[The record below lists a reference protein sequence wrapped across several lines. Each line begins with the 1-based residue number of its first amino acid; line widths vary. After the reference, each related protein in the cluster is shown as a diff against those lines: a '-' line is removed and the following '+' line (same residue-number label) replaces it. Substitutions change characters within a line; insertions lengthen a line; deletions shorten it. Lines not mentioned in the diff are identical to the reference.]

1 MRLSRYFIP
10 TLKENPSDAE
20 IVSHKFMLRAGMIR
34 KSAAGIYTYLPLG
47 LKVIAKVEKIIR
59 EYMNAAGA
67 IELLMPAVTPAELW
81 MESGRWGHYGPELLR
96 LKDRHGRDF
105 CIGPTHEEVVTD
117 IVRNDVKSYKQ
128 LPLNLY
134 QIQTKFRDEI
144 RPRFGLMRG
153 REFIMKD
160 AYSFDVDD
168 EGANKSYELMRD
180 AYCKIFSACGLKYKA
195 VEADSGA
202 IGGNFSHEFM
212 VLADTGE
219 DAIISCTDCDY
230 AANVEKAEVVDRPVE
245 NNAELL
251 ESEIKE
257 TKDIKKVSDVAEFLG
272 VPENNHI
279 KTLIVKSDD
288 KIFAVMVRG
297 DRELNLAKVKNFFNV
312 PFVEM
317 ANEEDILRVTGGP
330 VGFSGPKGLDIP
342 VYADHEIKYMKN
354 VVIGINKKD
363 LHLVNANLGR
373 DFEVDGFGDFRNAVP
388 GDICPKCGGRYEI
401 TRGIEV
407 GHIFKLGTKY
417 SESMN
422 AKYLDKN
429 GKQQPMVMGCYGIG
443 VGRTAAAAIEQNH
456 DDDGIIWPIQ
466 IAPFEVI
473 VIPVNTNDDE
483 VVNLSET
490 IYKKLKKANIDV
502 IIDDRDERAG
512 FKFKDAELVGYP
524 VRINIGK
531 KTLADGKV
539 EIVLRKNKETI
550 LVDKSEVVTKV
561 INMVENLKN
570 QQ

>member
-1 MRLSRYFIP
+1 MRLSKYFIP

-47 LKVIAKVEKIIR
+47 LKVIQKVEEIVR
-59 EYMNAAGA
+59 RYMNAAGA

-81 MESGRWGHYGPELLR
+81 IESGRWGHYGPELLR
-96 LKDRHGRDF
+96 LKDRHNRDF
-105 CIGPTHEEVVTD
+105 CIGPTHEEVITD
-117 IVRNDVKSYKQ
+117 IVRNEVKSYKQ

-168 EGANKSYELMRD
+168 DGANKSYELMRD
-180 AYCKIFSACGLKYKA
+180 AYCKIFSACGLRYKA

-219 DAIISCTDCDY
+219 DAVISCRDCDY
-230 AANVEKAEVVDRPVE
+230 AANVEKAEVIDIPVE

-251 ESEIKE
+251 SAEVKE

-272 VPENNHI
+272 IPENNHV
-279 KTLIVKSDD
+279 KTLIVKCED
-288 KIFAVMVRG
+288 KIFAVMIRG
-297 DRELNLAKVKNFFNV
+297 DRELNLAKVKNFFNL
-312 PFVEM
+312 PYVEM
-317 ANEEDILRVTGGP
+317 ADEKDILRVTGGP

-342 VYADHEIKYMKN
+342 VYADYEIKYMKN

-363 LHLVNANLGR
+363 LHLINANLGR
-373 DFEVDGFGDFRNAVP
+373 DFEPDGFGDFRNAEP
-388 GDICPKCGGRYEI
+388 GDICPKCGGKYEI

-443 VGRTAAAAIEQNH
+443 IGRTAAAAIEQNH
-456 DDDGIIWPIQ
+456 DEDGIIWPIQ
-466 IAPFEVI
+466 IAPFEVVI
-473 VIPVNTNDDE
+473 IPVNTNDDE

-490 IYKKLKKANIDV
+490 VYKKLLKAGIDV
-502 IIDDRDERAG
+502 LIDDRNERAG
-512 FKFKDAELVGYP
+512 FKFKDADLVGYP

-531 KTLADGKV
+531 KTLAEGKV
-539 EIVLRKNKETI
+539 EIILRKNKETV
-550 LVDKSEVVTKV
+550 LVDKSEVVTKA
-561 INMVENLKN
+561 INIIEDLKS
-570 QQ
+570 

>member
-20 IVSHKFMLRAGMIR
+20 VVSHKFMLRAGMIR

-67 IELLMPAVTPAELW
+67 IELLMPAVTPAEFW

-134 QIQTKFRDEI
+134 QIQTKFRDEV

-219 DAIISCTDCDY
+219 DAIINCTDCDY
-230 AANVEKAEVVDRPVE
+230 AANVEKAEVIDRPVE
-245 NNAELL
+245 NDAELA
-251 ESEIKE
+251 EAEVKE
-257 TKDIKKVSDVAEFLG
+257 TKNIKKVSDVAEFLG

-317 ANEEDILRVTGGP
+317 ADEEDILRVTGGP
-330 VGFSGPKGLDIP
+330 VGFSGPKGLEIP

-354 VVIGINKKD
+354 SVIGINKKD

-531 KTLADGKV
+531 KTLAEGKV
-539 EIVLRKNKETI
+539 EIVLRKDKETV
-550 LVDKSEVVTKV
+550 LVDKSEAVTKV

-570 QQ
+570 R

>member
-1 MRLSRYFIP
+1 MRLSKYFIP

-47 LKVIAKVEKIIR
+47 LRVIAKVESIVRK
-59 EYMNAAGA
+59 YMNEAGA

-96 LKDRHGRDF
+96 LKDRHNRDF
-105 CIGPTHEEVVTD
+105 CIGPTHEEVITD

-160 AYSFDVDD
+160 AYSFDIDD
-168 EGANKSYELMRD
+168 EGANKSYELMKD

-219 DAIISCTDCDY
+219 DAIISCQNCDY
-230 AANVEKAEVVDRPVE
+230 AANVEKAEVLDIPVDNKVK
-245 NNAELL
+245 ELP
-251 ESEIKE
+251 SEIKE
-257 TKDIKKVSDVAEFLG
+257 TKNIKKVTDVADFLG
-272 VPENNHI
+272 IPSNNHV

-288 KIFAVMVRG
+288 KFFAILIRG
-297 DRELNLAKVKNFFNV
+297 DRELNMAKVKNFFNL
-312 PFVEM
+312 PYVEM
-317 ANEEDILRVTGGP
+317 ASEDDILKVTGGP

-342 VYADHEIKYMKN
+342 IYADYEIKYMKN

-363 LHLVNANLGR
+363 LHLINANLGR
-373 DFEVDGFGDFRNAVP
+373 DFEVNGFGDFRNALS
-388 GDICPKCGGRYEI
+388 GDICPKCGGKYEI

-443 VGRTAAAAIEQNH
+443 IGRTAAAAIEQNH
-456 DDDGIIWPIQ
+456 DEDGIIWPIQ

-473 VIPVNTNDDE
+473 IIPVNTNDDE

-490 IYKKLKKANIDV
+490 IYKKLLKTDIDT
-502 IIDDRDERAG
+502 IIDDRNERAG
-512 FKFKDAELVGYP
+512 FKFKDADLVGYP

-531 KTLADGKV
+531 KALSEGKV

-550 LVDKSEVVTKV
+550 LVDKSEVITKV
-561 INMVENLKN
+561 INIVESLRTK
-570 QQ
+570 